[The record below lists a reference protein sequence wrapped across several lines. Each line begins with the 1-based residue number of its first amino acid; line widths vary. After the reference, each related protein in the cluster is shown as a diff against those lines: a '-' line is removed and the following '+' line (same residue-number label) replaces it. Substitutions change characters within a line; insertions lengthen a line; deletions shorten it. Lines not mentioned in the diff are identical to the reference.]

1 MHFIQVKENN
11 KKSYNVLMGVMFR
24 GVKSYAVLKLKVFPA

>member
-1 MHFIQVKENN
+1 MHFIQVKDN
-11 KKSYNVLMGVMFR
+11 KKKKLYVLMGVMFR